1 MPSTEGEGEIVAH
14 FVPLS
19 VIMAEHEGDLAT
31 YMAASGS
38 RDVVV
43 TMPVTMDVVGRGIQ
57 SFFVAVAVTWHFDN
71 AEPLQDAA
79 AADCPKGHQFL
90 FAWVP
95 ADRAGRDDF
104 GIYIDDIGAGETL
117 QNGMVAEVIE
127 QARIEAA
134 VSAAAS

>member
-1 MPSTEGEGEIVAH
+1 MPAAEQHIVAH

-19 VIMAEHEGDLAT
+19 VIMSDHGGDLAS

-38 RDVVV
+38 SDVVV
-43 TMPVTMDVVGRGIQ
+43 TMPVTMDVVGRGMQ
-57 SFFVAVAVTWHFDN
+57 SFFVAVAVTWHLDS
-71 AEPLQDAA
+71 AEPLQDAVT
-79 AADCPKGHQFL
+79 ADCPKGHQCL

-95 ADRAGRDDF
+95 ADRAGTDEF

-127 QARIEAA
+127 QAQIEQ
-134 VSAAAS
+134 VVAAAMSG

>member
-1 MPSTEGEGEIVAH
+1 MPASGTEIVAH

-19 VIMAEHEGDLAT
+19 IIMAEHEGDLSS
-31 YMAASGS
+31 YMAATGS

-43 TMPVTMDVVGRGIQ
+43 TMPVTMDVVGRGTQ
-57 SFFVAVAVTWHFDN
+57 SFFVAVAVTWNFDD

-79 AADCPKGHQFL
+79 VADCPKGHQCL

-95 ADRAGRDDF
+95 ADRVGSDDF

-127 QARIEAA
+127 QAGIEAT

>member
-1 MPSTEGEGEIVAH
+1 MPSTDTEITAH

-19 VIMAEHEGDLAT
+19 VIMAEHEGDLAN
-31 YMAASGS
+31 YMATTGS
-38 RDVVV
+38 RDLVV
-43 TMPVTMDVVGRGIQ
+43 TMPVTMDVVGRGRQ

-79 AADCPKGHQFL
+79 ASDCPKGYQCL

-95 ADRAGRDDF
+95 ADRAGQDDF

-127 QARIEAA
+127 RARIEAA